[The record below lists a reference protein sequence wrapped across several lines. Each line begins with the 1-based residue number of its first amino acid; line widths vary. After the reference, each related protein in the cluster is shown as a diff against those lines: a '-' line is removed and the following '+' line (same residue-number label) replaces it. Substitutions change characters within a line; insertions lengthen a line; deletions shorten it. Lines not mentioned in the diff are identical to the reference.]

1 MSGADFSRNISGCA
15 RKLLPL
21 RIRAIMTSSTFMNP
35 KKNRHTCTDVLVF
48 LYTSEFVMPAKHL
61 KVEECECPWLQKVQ
75 NSRLKSKVIPLAV
88 SINDIDKKY
97 LHVERS
103 KY

>member
-1 MSGADFSRNISGCA
+1 
-15 RKLLPL
+15 
-21 RIRAIMTSSTFMNP
+21 
-35 KKNRHTCTDVLVF
+35 
-48 LYTSEFVMPAKHL
+48 MPAKHL